1 MKGFVYERKK
11 IIIGSSFE
19 SLLYAYKTGT
29 PIMLIEAVTPF
40 EFDIAK
46 EDFSFLGFNKKVKY
60 ISVWNRMHIIM
71 SMAGLLLNP
80 FETKSWRTEENSL
93 IFITPQNKKIIIKC
107 EECVSF
113 DKKTDKYDVYD
124 WFDTHSGGKHD
135 LDFLENEG
143 DEFISKILF
152 FPSKRAQ
159 INNIKDVVSVSKL
172 TEEQVTSINYS
183 EGIARL
189 KTLDTMKKA
198 GMRGTKN
205 GFNKRGIQLH
215 YALKIEHSYR
225 EVKQVFDPM
234 YTIKHILENV
244 ELKEEMC
251 KLTKDLFT
259 PRTAST

>member
-1 MKGFVYERKK
+1 LKGFVYEK

-19 SLLYAYKTGT
+19 SLLYAYRTGT

-40 EFDIAK
+40 EFDFAK
-46 EDFSFLGFNKKVKY
+46 EDFSFLGFDKRVKY

-93 IFITPQNKKIIIKC
+93 VFITPQNKKIIIKC
-107 EECVSF
+107 EECISF

-124 WFDTHSGGKHD
+124 WFDTHSGGKHG
-135 LDFLENEG
+135 LDSLENEG

-159 INNIKDVVSVSKL
+159 INNIKDAVSISRM
-172 TEEQVTSINYS
+172 TEDQVTSVDYS

-189 KTLDTMKKA
+189 KTLGTMKAA

-205 GFNKRGIQLH
+205 GFNKKGIQLH

-225 EVKQVFDPM
+225 EVKQIFAPM
-234 YTIKHILENV
+234 HTIKYILENV
-244 ELKEEMC
+244 QLKEEMWN
-251 KLTKDLFT
+251 LTNDLFT
-259 PRTAST
+259 PKTAST